1 MLCIVLIG
9 KEERIMMMAEI
20 KLILLNNGIDI
31 EDFVYFIENI
41 LYKKSNN

>member
-1 MLCIVLIG
+1 
-9 KEERIMMMAEI
+9 MMAEI
-20 KLILLNNGIDI
+20 KLILLDNGIDI